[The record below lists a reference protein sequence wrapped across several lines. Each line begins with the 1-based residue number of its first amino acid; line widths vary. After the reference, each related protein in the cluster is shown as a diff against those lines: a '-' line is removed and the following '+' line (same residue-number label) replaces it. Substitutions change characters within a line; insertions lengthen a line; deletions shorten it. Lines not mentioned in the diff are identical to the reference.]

1 MKKVILIVVPL
12 LLIGGG
18 AGTFFA
24 AKSGAIKIPGI
35 TPPAKKAANAAALY
49 GPDKKDDAL
58 AKKETETEA
67 ERPERRPEPEP
78 ARPKDDPVAG
88 LKTLATLWGEMA
100 IDPLVATTSDWSPES
115 LAPVLLMMEPE
126 KVSKLLA
133 QIATKDPKRASE
145 ISREVQKAASD
156 PSTPKFESA

>member
-35 TPPAKKAANAAALY
+35 TPPAKKAANAAAMY
-49 GPDKKDDAL
+49 GPDKKDDTL
-58 AKKETETEA
+58 AKKEA
-67 ERPERRPEPEP
+67 EPERTERRPEPEP

-156 PSTPKFESA
+156 PNAPKFESA